1 MAAFFQPPNLR
12 RDCWEVKA
20 VTRSRIAYRLSLWL
34 AKVCLTI
41 VVGACAGAPR
51 TRPLDTKPVAEGP
64 GTIEGVRKQLEG
76 RWTLV
81 SLTMNSADGKSSA
94 VDAGGELV
102 SDAFGNLEVEYRLSD
117 TGLKTLA
124 ALGIK
129 SPNPEINTSGNV
141 VIDTTQQRITYVG
154 EDFQKRAFD
163 PTLAAQR
170 SNPFS
175 LERVRYYTF
184 GADGTLTLATR
195 YDNGRNA
202 AVSQWKKEP

>member
-1 MAAFFQPPNLR
+1 
-12 RDCWEVKA
+12 
-20 VTRSRIAYRLSLWL
+20 LWL

-76 RWTLV
+76 RWALV
-81 SLTMNSADGKSSA
+81 SLTMSGADGRSA
-94 VDAGGELV
+94 PVDAGGQLV
-102 SDAFGNLEVEYRLSD
+102 SDAFGNLEVEYRLSE
-117 TGLKTLA
+117 TGVKTLDG
-124 ALGIK
+124 LGIK
-129 SPNPEINTSGNV
+129 SPNPVINTSGTV

-163 PTLAAQR
+163 PALAAQR
-170 SNPFS
+170 ANPFA

-184 GADGTLTLATR
+184 GTDGTLTLSTR
-195 YDNGRNA
+195 YEDGKNA
-202 AVSQWKKEP
+202 SVSRWKKEP